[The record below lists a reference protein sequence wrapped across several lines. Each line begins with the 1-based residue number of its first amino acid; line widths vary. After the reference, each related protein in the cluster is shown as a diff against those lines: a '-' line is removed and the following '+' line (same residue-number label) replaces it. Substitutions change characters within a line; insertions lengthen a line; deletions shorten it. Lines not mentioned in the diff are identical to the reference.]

1 MMITLTLPPALVDEL
16 AAAFFGQFKML
27 AAAEPKASHDT
38 GQLLTVADVAKR
50 AKRCP
55 KTVLKW
61 ITSGKLNAVNHGTRL
76 RPSYRVRESDWLAA
90 NAKR

>member
-1 MMITLTLPPALVDEL
+1 MVTTTYPPSFVDDLAIALLDRIKILV
-16 AAAFFGQFKML
+16 
-27 AAAEPKASHDT
+27 AAEPKASHDT

-76 RPSYRVRESDWLAA
+76 RPSYRIRESDWLTA